1 MIEGQSGEERGMSI
15 LLRYQGPAVD
25 AGAMNVY
32 DAAANMV
39 AFSNFVVAAAPSCT
53 ATMCR

>member
-1 MIEGQSGEERGMSI
+1 MRQGRWTMQVETQRVEERGMSI

-25 AGAMNVY
+25 DGTMNVY

-39 AFSNFVVAAAPSCT
+39 AFSNFVVAAT
-53 ATMCR
+53 H